1 MAKTY
6 VLYTWHEIYQ
16 LLRFIEIDGISINML
31 HDYIYLI
38 YQNIKLYIYIICK
51 LYIYILCVYV
61 IVKWC
66 TIMLVSIYLHFITIH
81 NNSFDNQRSEI
92 NKNDIFLRFEGLLH
106 VNLSCETYCKQYPLP
121 WREHNKELHN
131 PNLFPSL
138 KRSKGNTAIIII

>member
-92 NKNDIFLRFEGLLH
+92 NKNDIFYVLTVFYKNFLPTTNEEICCIYI
-106 VNLSCETYCKQYPLP
+106 VVVTYICYIYVIFK
-121 WREHNKELHN
+121 
-131 PNLFPSL
+131 
-138 KRSKGNTAIIII
+138 